1 MLKLT
6 NKIVY
11 KAEDE
16 TNNGINELS
25 AKVNF
30 VISDTEFTS
39 KCNSRIM
46 SLRNLTH
53 ENDSELVDQNRA
65 IFASWKSL

>member
-11 KAEDE
+11 KAEVE

-25 AKVNF
+25 AKVDF
-30 VISDTEFTS
+30 VISETEFTS
-39 KCNSRIM
+39 KCNSHKM
-46 SLRNLTH
+46 SFRNLTH
-53 ENDSELVDQNRA
+53 ENDSELLDQNRA
-65 IFASWKSL
+65 IFAS